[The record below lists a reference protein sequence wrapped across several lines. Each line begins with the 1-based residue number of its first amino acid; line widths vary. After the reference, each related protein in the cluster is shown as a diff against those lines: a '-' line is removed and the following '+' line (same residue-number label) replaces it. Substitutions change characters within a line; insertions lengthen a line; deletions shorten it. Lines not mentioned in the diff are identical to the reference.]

1 MKEFETKSSVWALT
15 RAQVIN
21 AIFDGETLRLLG
33 VGLLGMVVDFVLFEG
48 LLALGIAVELPQIIS
63 FFAGA
68 IVIFGL
74 NAGAFRAAPAQAKGS
89 VRWGLCGRVL
99 LVVLLTLLLRN
110 GVFSL
115 LTRNWHWQPHA
126 SVLVAILIGTIIL
139 LAGAVL
145 FVFPSVISWPIL
157 TISMV
162 VYLFLLKLI
171 FMGYVNLIPEEA
183 YYWNYAQRLDIGYLD
198 HPPMVAWLIWLST
211 TLFGNSEVSVRLPAF
226 VCWITAAVFMF
237 RLTQNLY
244 GRRAAFGSALF
255 LAALP
260 IYFGM
265 GFFMTPD
272 APLLAAWAGCLYF
285 LERALIGGKRGAWV
299 WAGVYLGLG
308 MLSKYTVALLGVGSL
323 MFMLIDRQSRSWLFR
338 AEPYLAT
345 ATAAILFSPVILW
358 NLQNNWMSFVF
369 QSSNRWSGS
378 PEFSLHILLGA
389 TLLILTPVGLLGVM
403 WLLLPRKSG
412 MAAGSYQSEIRKR
425 QYLWTVTFTL
435 VPLSVFVI
443 YSLLNQPKLNW
454 TAPVW
459 LAAIPLLASDM
470 ANTSDQVKGWW
481 AMCSRRLWMPTII
494 ILLFTYGLS
503 FEYVTRGMP
512 GAGLMTPGRLFGE
525 WRQLADKVAKIETTI
540 EAKTGSKP
548 FTVGM
553 DRNFIASE
561 LSFYNDTAFNTGGP
575 HLFGGRSLMWAIW
588 APRSA
593 AVGRNLLL
601 IDFDRKRI
609 TSPAFA
615 QYFDRIG
622 EVSQETLENSGRV
635 VGYFYWRVGYGYKG
649 LSQSDG
655 AENSPRAAAQQ
666 LGN

>member
-1 MKEFETKSSVWALT
+1 VKEFETKNGAWDFKRSYMVNA
-15 RAQVIN
+15 VIEGCN
-21 AIFDGETLRLLG
+21 MRLVG
-33 VGLLGMVVDFVLFEG
+33 VSLLAMVIDLLVFEV
-48 LLALGIAVELPQIIS
+48 LLALGADVELSQITS

-68 IVIFGL
+68 LLIFGL
-74 NAGAFRAAPAQAKGS
+74 GPGAFSWVSDQPERAI
-89 VRWGLCGRVL
+89 RWALCGRL
-99 LVVLLTLLLRN
+99 LLIAFFALLLRS

-211 TLFGNSEVSVRLPAF
+211 ALFGRSEVSVRLPAF
-226 VCWITAAVFMF
+226 VCWIVAAIFMF

-244 GRRAAFGSALF
+244 GSRAAFGSTLL

-260 IYFGM
+260 FYFGI

-299 WAGVYLGLG
+299 WAGVCLGLG

-459 LAAIPLLASDM
+459 LAVIPLLSWDM
-470 ANTSDQVKGWW
+470 ANTSDQAKGWW
-481 AMCSRRLWMPTII
+481 AKCSRRLWMPTII
-494 ILLFTYGLS
+494 VLLFTYSLS

-525 WRQLADKVAKIETTI
+525 WRELADKVAKIETVV
-540 EAKTGSKP
+540 EAKTGSRP
-548 FTVGM
+548 LTVGM

-561 LSFYNDTAFNTGGP
+561 LSFYNDSPYNTGGP
-575 HLFGGRSLMWAIW
+575 HFFGSRSLMWAIW

-601 IDFDRKRI
+601 IDFDRKRL
-609 TSPAFA
+609 TSPSFA
-615 QYFDRIG
+615 QYFDTIG
-622 EVSQETLENSGRV
+622 DVSTETLENDGRV
-635 VGYFYWRVGYGYKG
+635 VGYFYWRVGYGYRG
-649 LSQSDG
+649 
-655 AENSPRAAAQQ
+655 
-666 LGN
+666 